1 MQPKTIEHVARKQAE
16 PNRSEEGIHAACS
29 SGSAPL
35 SSAQQH
41 LWFIAREGGSAA
53 WHVPLALRVRGELR
67 VDALK
72 AALHGIV
79 NRHETLRAVFFGV
92 DGEPMQQ
99 VLPDGRFVLQQVD
112 LRGQDDASV
121 LERLRREVAA
131 PFDLSTGPLM
141 RSALLRVT
149 ADEHILLITIHHIV
163 SDGWSL
169 GVLIREL
176 GALYAAYLSGA
187 PDLLPPLPSQYADYV
202 TWQRQ
207 RLAQPQVQA
216 QLEYWKS
223 HLQGAPALIDL
234 PTDRPRPATQSYRGA
249 IVPVLL
255 GRELTNELKTLARQL
270 SSTLATM
277 LFTAWSIVLM
287 RLSGQQDVVVGI
299 PVADRRRTEFE
310 PLIGY
315 LADTWAVR
323 VHCEDDLT
331 IHDLLRRVRKTTLEA
346 QAHQDVPFEHVVQA
360 LQPIRTLGHS
370 PVFQVMFAF
379 LNVPTNAL
387 NLPGLITS
395 AVDAPVQ
402 TAPFDLLLNLRD
414 SAKGVGGFLN
424 YASDLFDDV
433 TIRRWVEHF
442 RSVLKEMTRNPRE
455 KVSLIALLGERERC
469 QVIENFSAMQAPN
482 PRI

>member
-1 MQPKTIEHVARKQAE
+1 MQPKTVEHVARKQAE
-16 PNRSEEGIHAACS
+16 PNRSEERIHAACS

-41 LWFIAREGGSAA
+41 LWFIARVEGGSAA
-53 WHVPLALRVRGELR
+53 WHVPLALRLHGELR
-67 VDALK
+67 VDALE
-72 AALHGIV
+72 AALNGIV
-79 NRHETLRAVFFGV
+79 NRHETLRAVFFEVAG
-92 DGEPMQQ
+92 DPLQQ

-112 LRGQDDASV
+112 LRGHDEASV

-141 RSALLRVT
+141 RSALLRLA
-149 ADEHILLITIHHIV
+149 ADDHILLITIHHIV

-169 GVLIREL
+169 GVLIKEFDT
-176 GALYAAYLSGA
+176 LYAAYLSGA
-187 PDLLPPLPSQYADYV
+187 PDPLSPLPSQYADYV
-202 TWQRQ
+202 AWQRQ
-207 RLAQPQVQA
+207 RLARPQVQA
-216 QLEYWKS
+216 QLEYWKN

-234 PTDRPRPATQSYRGA
+234 PTDRPRPATRSYRGA

-255 GRELTNELKTLARQL
+255 GPELTNELKALSRQL
-270 SSTLATM
+270 SSTLAMM
-277 LFTAWSIVLM
+277 LFTAWAIVLM

-315 LADTWAVR
+315 FAETWALR

-331 IHDLLRRVRKTTLEA
+331 IHDLLRRVRKTMLEA
-346 QAHQDVPFEHVVQA
+346 QGHRDVPFEHVVQA
-360 LQPIRTLGHS
+360 LQPIRPLRHS

-387 NLPGLITS
+387 ELPGLITS
-395 AVDAPVQ
+395 AVDAPIQ

-414 SAKGVGGFLN
+414 SAKGIGGFLN

-442 RSVLKEMTRNPRE
+442 RNVLKEMTRNPHE
-455 KVSLIALLGERERC
+455 KVSLIAP
-469 QVIENFSAMQAPN
+469 A
-482 PRI
+482 RIA